1 MAGRIPARSISGGLP
16 VVMEGCRPRVPPAA
30 WLIGALLVML
40 ALAMAGAPGRAEARA
55 QLPQCSDNID
65 NDGDNTVDFPFDS
78 GCNSLSDAV
87 ESNPGG
93 TRACAD
99 GNDNDGDG
107 ITDFPKEPGCE
118 SANDNSEGNPANV
131 RNRPACA
138 DNADNDQDGRI
149 DFLQFGAF
157 PYDPGCSWASETS
170 EADTACSDGIDNDG
184 DGRIDFPADLGC
196 GANGSTPAVNDNDE
210 TDPPQC
216 NDGRDNDADGKID
229 YEQDPDCAGS
239 AGGAS
244 EGIPAGPRPACS
256 DGVDNDGDGKVDLA
270 DPGCSSSSDGDE
282 TNTLVVYN
290 LPAGDLTS
298 PGRTSSSSPR
308 LLSPFPIVRLRGR
321 TTRRGVRVT
330 LLTVTAPLRS
340 KVSVYCKGKS
350 CPRRRVSV
358 TAMKRLVRMRRF
370 ERRLRGGT
378 ELRIYVTR
386 PGYIGKYTRFRFK
399 SNHVPQRMDR
409 CATTA
414 GTRPRICP
422 TS

>member
-1 MAGRIPARSISGGLP
+1 
-16 VVMEGCRPRVPPAA
+16 MEDSRPRVPPAA

-40 ALAMAGAPGRAEARA
+40 ALAMAGPAGRAEART
-55 QLPQCSDNID
+55 QLPQCADNID
-65 NDGDNTVDFPFDS
+65 NDGDRNVDYPFDS
-78 GCNSLSDAV
+78 GCRTLTDAV
-87 ESNPGG
+87 EANPGA
-93 TRACAD
+93 RACAD

-107 ITDFPKEPGCE
+107 ITDFPNEPGCE

-138 DNADNDQDGRI
+138 DNADNDADGRI
-149 DFLQFGAF
+149 DFLAF
-157 PYDPGCSWASETS
+157 AGFPFDPGCSWAGETS

-184 DGRIDFPADLGC
+184 DGRVDFPADFGC
-196 GANGSTPAVNDNDE
+196 GSTASAAAVNDNDE

-216 NDGRDNDADGKID
+216 NDGRDNDADGSLD
-229 YEQDPDCAGS
+229 ELDPDCHGS
-239 AGGAS
+239 TAGAS
-244 EGIPAGPRPACS
+244 EGIPTGPRPACS
-256 DGVDNDGDGKVDLA
+256 DGVDNDSDGKIDLA
-270 DPGCSSSSDGDE
+270 DPGCGSSSDGDE
-282 TNTLVVYN
+282 TNTTAYI
-290 LPAGDLTS
+290 LPAGDLTN
-298 PGRTSSSSPR
+298 PGRTSSPSLASTR

-340 KVSVYCKGKS
+340 KVSVYCRGKG
-350 CPRRRVSV
+350 CPRRRVTV
-358 TAMKRLVRMRRF
+358 TAVKRLVRVRKF

-409 CATTA
+409 CATSA
-414 GTRPRICP
+414 GTRPRNCP

>member
-1 MAGRIPARSISGGLP
+1 
-16 VVMEGCRPRVPPAA
+16 MEDCRPRVPPAA

-40 ALAMAGAPGRAEARA
+40 ALAMAGPAGRAEARTP
-55 QLPQCSDNID
+55 LPQCSDNID
-65 NDGDNTVDFPFDS
+65 NDGDNKVDFPFDS
-78 GCNSLSDAV
+78 GCNALSDVV
-87 ESNPGG
+87 ESNPAGP
-93 TRACAD
+93 RACAD
-99 GNDNDGDG
+99 GNDNDSDG
-107 ITDFPKEPGCE
+107 RTDFPSDPGCQ
-118 SANDNSEGNPANV
+118 SANDNSEANPANP
-131 RNRPACA
+131 RNLPACA
-138 DNADNDQDGRI
+138 DGVDNEPDGRI

-184 DGRIDFPADLGC
+184 DGRVDFPADFGC

-216 NDGRDNDADGKID
+216 DDGRDNDADGKID
-229 YEQDPDCAGS
+229 FEQDSDCAGA

-244 EGIPAGPRPACS
+244 EGIAAGPRPACS
-256 DGVDNDGDGKVDLA
+256 DGVDNDGDGRIDLA
-270 DPGCSSSSDGDE
+270 DPGCGSSSDGDE
-282 TNTLVVYN
+282 TNTTAYI
-290 LPAGDLTS
+290 LPAGDLS
-298 PGRTSSSSPR
+298 NPGRTTSSSTP

-330 LLTVTAPLRS
+330 LLTVSAPLRS
-340 KVSVYCKGKS
+340 KVSVYCTGKG
-350 CPRRRVSV
+350 CPRRRVTV
-358 TAMKRLVRMRRF
+358 TAVKRLVRVRKF

-378 ELRIYVTR
+378 ELKIYVTR
-386 PGYIGKYTRFRFK
+386 TGYIGKYTRFRFK

-414 GTRPRICP
+414 GTRPRNCP

>member
-1 MAGRIPARSISGGLP
+1 
-16 VVMEGCRPRVPPAA
+16 MEGCRPRVPPAA

-40 ALAMAGAPGRAEARA
+40 VLAMAGAAGRAEARTL
-55 QLPQCSDNID
+55 LPQCSDNID
-65 NDGDNTVDFPFDS
+65 NDGDNKVDFPFDS
-78 GCNSLSDAV
+78 GCNALSDVV
-87 ESNPGG
+87 ESNPAGV
-93 TRACAD
+93 RACAD

-107 ITDFPKEPGCE
+107 RTDFPSDPGCE
-118 SANDNSEGNPANV
+118 SANNNTEANP
-131 RNRPACA
+131 RNLPACA
-138 DNADNDQDGRI
+138 DNIDNEPDGRV

-157 PYDPGCSWASETS
+157 PYDPGCSWASEMS

-184 DGRIDFPADLGC
+184 DGRIDFPADFGC
-196 GANGSTPAVNDNDE
+196 GANGSTPGVNDNDE

-216 NDGRDNDADGKID
+216 DDGRDNDADGRID
-229 YEQDPDCAGS
+229 EQDPDCLGS
-239 AGGAS
+239 AAGAS
-244 EGIPAGPRPACS
+244 EGIPTGPRPACS

-270 DPGCSSSSDGDE
+270 DPGCASSSDGDE
-282 TNTLVVYN
+282 TNTTAYI
-290 LPAGDLTS
+290 LPAGDLTNT
-298 PGRTSSSSPR
+298 GRTSSPSLASTR

-340 KVSVYCKGKS
+340 KVSVYCTGKS
-350 CPRRRVSV
+350 CPRRRVTV
-358 TAMKRLVRMRRF
+358 TATKRLVRVRKF

-378 ELRIYVTR
+378 ELKIYVTR
-386 PGYIGKYTRFRFK
+386 TGYIGKYTRFRFK

-414 GTRPRICP
+414 GTRPRNCP